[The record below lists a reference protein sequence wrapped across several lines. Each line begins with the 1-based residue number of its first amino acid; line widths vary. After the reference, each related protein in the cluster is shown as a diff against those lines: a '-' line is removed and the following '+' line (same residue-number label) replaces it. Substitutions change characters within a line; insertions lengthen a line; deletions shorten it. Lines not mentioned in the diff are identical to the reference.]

1 MNPVSRQTLK
11 RMPHYL
17 SYLKSLPSD
26 RSINISATGIAAEL
40 GLNQVQV
47 RKDLA
52 AVSTGGKPKVGY
64 AISSLIEDI
73 EKYLGCGDT
82 NSAVIVGAGS
92 LGMALMSYEGFA
104 DYGLHIVAAFDTN
117 PKLAGKE
124 AHGKTIFPMAKLKDL
139 CERLGVHIGI
149 IAVPAQAAQDVCDVL
164 VKSGIRAIWNFAPVY
179 LNVPNH
185 VILQHENMAVSLSV
199 LSKHLSERL
208 HAGESR

>member
-17 SYLKSLPSD
+17 SYLKSLPND
-26 RSINISATGIAAEL
+26 RPAYISATVIAAEL

-52 AVSTGGKPKVGY
+52 AVSGGGKPKVGY
-64 AISSLIEDI
+64 AVLSLIEDI

-92 LGMALMSYEGFA
+92 LGMALMSYEGFS
-104 DYGLHIVAAFDTN
+104 DYGLNIVAAFDTN
-117 PKLAGKE
+117 PQLTGKD
-124 AHGKTIFPMAKLKDL
+124 AHGKTIFPMPKLDDL

-149 IAVPAQAAQDVCDVL
+149 IAVPAQSAQGVCDKL
-164 VKSGIRAIWNFAPVY
+164 IKSGIRAIWNFAPVY
-179 LNVPNH
+179 LNVPQN

-199 LSKHLSERL
+199 LSKHLSEL
-208 HAGESR
+208 IHAGENH

>member
-17 SYLKSLPSD
+17 SYLKSLPHD
-26 RSINISATGIAAEL
+26 RPANISATAIAAEL

-52 AVSTGGKPKVGY
+52 AVSMGGKPKVGY
-64 AISSLIEDI
+64 AVSSLIDDI

-104 DYGLHIVAAFDTN
+104 DYGLNIVAAFDTD
-117 PKLAGKE
+117 PALAGKE
-124 AHGKTIFPMAKLKDL
+124 AHGKTIFPMPKLKDL

-149 IAVPAQAAQDVCDVL
+149 IAVPAKAAQNVCNKL
-164 VKSGIRAIWNFAPVY
+164 VASGIRAIWNFAPVY
-179 LNVPNH
+179 LTVPNH

-199 LSKHLSERL
+199 LSKHLSEL
-208 HAGESR
+208 IHENI

>member
-1 MNPVSRQTLK
+1 MIPVSRQTLK

-17 SYLKSLPSD
+17 SYLKSLPID
-26 RSINISATGIAAEL
+26 RPINISATGIAAEL

-52 AVSTGGKPKVGY
+52 AVSSGGKPKVGY
-64 AISSLIEDI
+64 AISSLIGDI

-104 DYGLHIVAAFDTN
+104 DYGLDIVAAFDTN
-117 PKLAGKE
+117 PALAGKE
-124 AHGKTIFPMAKLKDL
+124 AHGKTIFSMSKLPDL

-149 IAVPAQAAQDVCDVL
+149 IAVPTQAAQGVCDVL
-164 VKSGIRAIWNFAPVY
+164 VESGIRAVWNFAPVY

-199 LSKHLSERL
+199 LSKHLRIQADL
-208 HAGESR
+208 

>member
-17 SYLKSLPSD
+17 SYLKSLPID
-26 RSINISATGIAAEL
+26 RPINISATGIAAEL

-52 AVSTGGKPKVGY
+52 AVSSGGKPKVGY
-64 AISSLIEDI
+64 TISALIGDI

-104 DYGLHIVAAFDTN
+104 DYGLDIVAAFDTN
-117 PKLAGKE
+117 PVLAGKE
-124 AHGKTIFPMAKLKDL
+124 AHGKTIFTMSKLMDL

-149 IAVPAQAAQDVCDVL
+149 IAVPAQAAQGVCDAL
-164 VKSGIRAIWNFAPVY
+164 VESGIRAIWNFAPVY

-199 LSKHLSERL
+199 LSKHLSERI
-208 HAGESR
+208 HADL